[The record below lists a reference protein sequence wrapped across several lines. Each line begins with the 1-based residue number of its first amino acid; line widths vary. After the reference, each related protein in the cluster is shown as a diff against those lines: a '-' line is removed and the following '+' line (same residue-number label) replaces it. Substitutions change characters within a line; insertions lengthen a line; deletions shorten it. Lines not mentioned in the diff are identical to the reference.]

1 MTSSPSEITPSVTLL
16 RSVAVSTVETITL
29 RKQLALTSDCIL
41 AVVSLTALTVTCA
54 TVRLEGTFRCSKI
67 AYIPKRAVFWEIACP
82 WACIVGRVGWV
93 VTVQFRNDTK
103 TWLAGRVWAV
113 YRGNTGGRCTSV
125 GGGEVVAVWASWAV
139 VVRGTSDSW
148 TLKFSECVCM
158 NQSQDQRQT
167 DKAQPKFIYS
177 HL

>member
-41 AVVSLTALTVTCA
+41 AVVSLTALTVACT
-54 TVRLEGTFRCSKI
+54 TVRLEGTFRCGKI
-67 AYIPKRAVFWEIACP
+67 ANIPKRTVFWEITGP
-82 WACIVGRVGWV
+82 WTCIVGRVGRV

-113 YRGNTGGRCTSV
+113 YRGDTGGRCTRV
-125 GGGEVVAVWASWAV
+125 GGGEVVTVWASWAV
-139 VVRGTSDSW
+139 VVRSTGDSW
-148 TLKFSECVCM
+148 TLKFS
-158 NQSQDQRQT
+158 
-167 DKAQPKFIYS
+167 
-177 HL
+177 